1 MTTKNTT
8 DIIQSFL
15 SRKDPLTELNKIR
28 NVMDVMRDDAYLAA
42 TGELDLSLGELH
54 SLLDTSTHNLDE
66 VIEFMTAMQ
75 AEVIADMQA
84 YDVSIEFM
92 KVH

>member
-1 MTTKNTT
+1 
-8 DIIQSFL
+8 
-15 SRKDPLTELNKIR
+15 
-28 NVMDVMRDDAYLAA
+28 
-42 TGELDLSLGELH
+42 
-54 SLLDTSTHNLDE
+54 

-84 YDVSIEFM
+84 DDVSIEFM

>member
-8 DIIQSFL
+8 DIIHDFL

-28 NVMDVMRDDAYLAA
+28 NVLDALRDDAYIAA
-42 TGELDLSLGELH
+42 TDELDLSLGELH
-54 SLLDTSTHNLDE
+54 SMLDTSTHNLDE

-84 YDVSIEFM
+84 DDVSIEFM

>member
-8 DIIQSFL
+8 DIIRDFL

-28 NVMDVMRDDAYLAA
+28 NVIDVLRDDVAVAQD
-42 TGELDLSLGELH
+42 GHLDICLH
-54 SLLDTSTHNLDE
+54 DTYSLLDTCSHNLDE

-84 YDVSIEFM
+84 DDVSIEFM

>member
-8 DIIQSFL
+8 DIIRDFL

-28 NVMDVMRDDAYLAA
+28 NVLDALRDDAYLAA

-54 SLLDTSTHNLDE
+54 SLLDTSTHNIDE

-84 YDVSIEFM
+84 DDVSIEFI